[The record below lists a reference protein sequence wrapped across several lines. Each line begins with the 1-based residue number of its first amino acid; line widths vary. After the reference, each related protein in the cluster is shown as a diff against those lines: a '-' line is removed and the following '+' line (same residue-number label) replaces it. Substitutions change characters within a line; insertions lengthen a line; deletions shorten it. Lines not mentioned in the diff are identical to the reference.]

1 MTRAS
6 VRLDRMWKRRSLQK
20 VERVHRQ
27 NKRQRTALY
36 AKMDRRLDRMRHG
49 LKELIADTLSMRRV
63 SGRGFSSVPDCP
75 KMRYTGSTNWLACWD
90 TSNSPLVNNKGGI

>member
-6 VRLDRMWKRRSLQK
+6 VRLDRMWKRRGLHK
-20 VERVHRQ
+20 VERVHKQ

-75 KMRYTGSTNWLACWD
+75 KMRYVGSTNWLACWD